1 MKPMLNTEIAEV
13 MQAPGKVYDIA
24 EKTQYNRVLT
34 NEEKEIA
41 EVLDAFAHHVGETGS
56 DPDKQIA
63 SFVTKTVQ
71 DELYN
76 AHDEL
81 LDSMFDRGNVGE
93 FDDYRAE
100 RTVKNT
106 LVAYEAA
113 KGGNVPRS
121 YLHLEAIKPTWKN
134 LQTETDLSYVD
145 LRKNG
150 WKNVATMTTYMSET
164 LKNKMFAIIL
174 NQVDAA
180 IAGGEQKID
189 VAGAA
194 PTMEAMDKLALY
206 LNEYSDGSNPFT
218 VSLMKYCAQLRRMT
232 GYAQYLSD
240 GMKDDFNRYGFVKTY
255 DGIAITG
262 ISSAKKLGDGSL
274 LIPDKK
280 IFGIAGKI
288 GNLDMKGEIHTYQE
302 EDNQNERIHLMVK
315 DFTFGTAISHI
326 ERVAKITLQ

>member
-1 MKPMLNTEIAEV
+1 MLNTEIAEV
-13 MQAPGKVYDIA
+13 MQTPGKVYDIA
-24 EKTQYNRVLT
+24 EKVQYNLVLN
-34 NEEKEIA
+34 NEEKEVA
-41 EVLDAFAHHVGETGS
+41 EVMDAFAHHVGETGS
-56 DPDKQIA
+56 DPEKQIA
-63 SFVTKTVQ
+63 SFVTKTVT

-76 AHDEL
+76 APDEL
-81 LDSMFDRGNVGE
+81 LDSMFDRGTVGE
-93 FDDYRAE
+93 FDDYQAQ

-106 LVAYEAA
+106 LVAHEAA

-121 YLHLEAIKPTWKN
+121 YLHLETLTPRWTN
-134 LQTETDLSYVD
+134 LQIETDLSYTD
-145 LRKNG
+145 MRRNG
-150 WKNVATMTTYMSET
+150 FKAIANLTTFMSEA
-164 LKNKMFAIIL
+164 LKNKMFAHIL
-174 NQVDAA
+174 GQVDAA

-189 VAGAA
+189 VAGTA

-206 LNEYSDGSNPFT
+206 LNEYSDGSTPFT

-288 GNLDMKGEIHTYQE
+288 GNLDMKGEIHTYQD
-302 EDNQNERIHLMVK
+302 EDNNNERVHLMVK
-315 DFTFGTAISHI
+315 DFTYGTAISHI